1 MNGRD
6 KLYDRIV
13 MGDHRTGCDCTSE
26 WFDCSFRG
34 ENPTL
39 GEFLSLLL
47 EGGEWG
53 CVEIGDRWNHNNRFE
68 YSHGKI
74 VSDTFT
80 EQEKSRKIKLVKMSG
95 GWSMMD
101 YLVNFIED
109 ATTRFEKARERQMWQ
124 DKFANIV
131 LCARDGFE
139 DMVAEMRKDSIIYSK
154 KDMVGWCEQLAYDL
168 IDKIQ
173 EFGEE

>member
-13 MGDHRTGCDCTSE
+13 MGDHLPNGDCTTS
-26 WFDCSFRG
+26 WFNCSFRG

-53 CVEIGDRWNHNNRFE
+53 YVEIGERWNHNNRFE
-68 YSHGKI
+68 YRSGEI

-80 EQEKSRKIKLVKMSG
+80 EQEKSRKIKLIAMTG
-95 GWSMMD
+95 GWSNMD
-101 YLVNFIED
+101 YLVNFTED
-109 ATTRFEKARERQMWQ
+109 
-124 DKFANIV
+124 
-131 LCARDGFE
+131 
-139 DMVAEMRKDSIIYSK
+139 
-154 KDMVGWCEQLAYDL
+154 
-168 IDKIQ
+168 
-173 EFGEE
+173 